1 MAPHYENAGNLANYG
16 WHAVG
21 FAILSMFLYICGLL
35 CSHLSA
41 FHVQAGIRS
50 QLMHHIMTLPMG
62 FMDSDGSGKIRK
74 IVNESSEATETYL
87 AHQLPDQAGAIAT
100 PVGLLVLLLM
110 FDWRLGLLS
119 LIPVVAAFLIMGS
132 MTGQR
137 MKDKMTE
144 YQNALEEM
152 SSEAVEYVRG
162 IPVVKTFGHKRIK
175 TSDDLLYDDHQCGIC
190 CSDRSYFL
198 CGQRRGERHVLIK
211 SDVLYYHH
219 SDHYSHFK

>member
-1 MAPHYENAGNLANYG
+1 MESDAKLKKQSSLARLFEYAGNYKYLTILSWIFSVVSAWIALVPFYYIWRVIKEILDVAPHYENAGNLANYG

-100 PVGLLVLLLM
+100 PVG
-110 FDWRLGLLS
+110 
-119 LIPVVAAFLIMGS
+119 
-132 MTGQR
+132 
-137 MKDKMTE
+137 
-144 YQNALEEM
+144 
-152 SSEAVEYVRG
+152 SSGFA
-162 IPVVKTFGHKRIK
+162 P
-175 TSDDLLYDDHQCGIC
+175 
-190 CSDRSYFL
+190 
-198 CGQRRGERHVLIK
+198 
-211 SDVLYYHH
+211 DV
-219 SDHYSHFK
+219 